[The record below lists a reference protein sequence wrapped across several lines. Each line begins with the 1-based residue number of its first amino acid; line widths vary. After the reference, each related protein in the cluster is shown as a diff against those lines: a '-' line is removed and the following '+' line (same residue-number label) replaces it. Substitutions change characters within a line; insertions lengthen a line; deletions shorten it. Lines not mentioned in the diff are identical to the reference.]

1 MLAAALQVNPP
12 LVFVIAFVAL
22 IPLAHLVAEATESLA
37 ARTGPKI
44 GGLRSLS
51 CLRCYAPVT
60 LTC

>member
-37 ARTGPKI
+37 VRTRPKMEACSMRRL
-44 GGLRSLS
+44 GHSLS
-51 CLRCYAPVT
+51 
-60 LTC
+60 